1 MAIQL
6 DDPKKLKVLVG
17 QAHQVAMN
25 MLRPISRKYDLAEH
39 EYPKELD
46 MLAAMI
52 DGLSE
57 SGQANGAGASG
68 VRRASDESADAGSE
82 AGTRNGTNLASV
94 LSIMEMCWGDV
105 GLLLSMP
112 RQGLGNSAIAS
123 VATEE
128 QLATYGGKWA
138 AMAITEPEAGSDSA
152 AIRTTAELDGDEYV
166 LNGEKIFVTS
176 GDRADLIVVW
186 ASLDPSVG
194 KAAIRSFIVERDN
207 PGLKLD
213 RLEHKL
219 GIRASDTAN
228 FILQDCRVP
237 KDALLGSAEVE
248 TGDSEKA
255 KQGFGGAMQ
264 TFDNTRPL
272 VAGMACGVA
281 RAALEETRGQLKEAG
296 VEVDYS
302 APAYGQ
308 HAAAAR
314 FLEMEADY
322 EASLLLTL
330 HAAWMADNSKP
341 NSLQASMA
349 KAKAGRTCVNVTL
362 GCVELCGSVG
372 YTENALLEKWARD
385 AKILDIFE
393 GTQQIQLLIVAR
405 QLLGK
410 GSAELR

>member
-1 MAIQL
+1 MINL
-6 DDPKKLKVLVG
+6 EIPKKFRPLVS
-17 QAHQVAMN
+17 QANQVATEVF
-25 MLRPISRKYDLAEH
+25 RPISRKYDEAEH

-46 MLAAMI
+46 MLASLI
-52 DGLSE
+52 DGMNEGSDI
-57 SGQANGAGASG
+57 GGAGAAG
-68 VRRASDESADAGSE
+68 VRREKSDNGDG
-82 AGTRNGTNLASV
+82 GNRNGSNLSTV
-94 LSIMEMCWGDV
+94 LGIVELCWGDV

-123 VATEE
+123 VASDE
-128 QLATYGGKWA
+128 QLERYGGKWA

-186 ASLDPSVG
+186 ASLDRDKG
-194 KAAIRSFIVERDN
+194 RAAIKSFIVERDN

-228 FILQDCRVP
+228 FTLQDCRVP
-237 KDALLGSAEVE
+237 KEALLGSPEID
-248 TGDSEKA
+248 TKA
-255 KQGFGGAMQ
+255 GFGGAMQ

-272 VAGMACGVA
+272 VAAMAVGVT
-281 RAALEETRGQLKEAG
+281 RAALEETRRCLAEVG
-296 VEVDYS
+296 VEVDDVV
-302 APAYGQ
+302 PAFSQ

-314 FLEMEADY
+314 LLEMEADY
-322 EASLLLTL
+322 EAARLLTMQ
-330 HAAWMADNSKP
+330 AAWMADNAKP

-349 KAKAGRTCVNVTL
+349 KAKAGRTCVDVTL

-372 YTENALLEKWARD
+372 YDENRLLEKWARD

-410 GSAELR
+410 SSSELR

>member
-1 MAIQL
+1 MINL
-6 DDPKKLKVLVG
+6 EIPKKFKPLAN
-17 QAHQVAMN
+17 QANQVATEVF
-25 MLRPISRKYDLAEH
+25 RPISRKYDVAEH
-39 EYPKELD
+39 AYPKELD
-46 MLAAMI
+46 MLASLI
-52 DGLSE
+52 DGMNEGSDM
-57 SGQANGAGASG
+57 GGAGAAG
-68 VRRASDESADAGSE
+68 VRRSANGSE
-82 AGTRNGTNLASV
+82 PGENRNGSNLSTV
-94 LSIMEMCWGDV
+94 LGVIELCWGDV

-123 VATEE
+123 VATDE
-128 QLATYGGKWA
+128 QLARYGGKWA

-186 ASLDPSVG
+186 ATLDRSKG
-194 KAAIRSFIVERDN
+194 RAAIKSFIVERDN

-228 FILQDCRVP
+228 FTLQDCRVP
-237 KDALLGSAEVE
+237 KDALLGDPEVK
-248 TGDSEKA
+248 EK
-255 KQGFGGAMQ
+255 GFAGVME

-272 VAGMACGVA
+272 VAAMAVGVT
-281 RAALEETRGQLKEAG
+281 RAALEETRRQLATAG
-296 VEVDYS
+296 VEIDY
-302 APAYGQ
+302 ATPALSQ
-308 HAAAAR
+308 PAAAAR

-322 EASLLLTL
+322 EASWLLTL
-330 HAAWMADNSKP
+330 QAAWMADNSKP

-349 KAKAGRTCVNVTL
+349 KAKAGRTCVDVTL
-362 GCVELCGSVG
+362 GCVELCGAVG
-372 YTENALLEKWARD
+372 LGEAELLEKWARD

-410 GSAELR
+410 SSAELK

>member
-1 MAIQL
+1 VINL
-6 DDPKKLKVLVG
+6 ETPKKFRPLVD
-17 QAHQVAMN
+17 QAHQVATEVF
-25 MLRPISRKYDLAEH
+25 RPISRKYDIAEH
-39 EYPKELD
+39 AYPKELD
-46 MLAAMI
+46 MLAALI
-52 DGLSE
+52 DGMNEGSDI
-57 SGQANGAGASG
+57 GGAGATG
-68 VRRASDESADAGSE
+68 VRRSADSKNSGE
-82 AGTRNGTNLASV
+82 NRNGSNLSTV
-94 LSIMEMCWGDV
+94 LGIIELCWGDV

-128 QLATYGGKWA
+128 QLQRYGGRWA

-176 GDRADLIVVW
+176 GERAELVVVW
-186 ASLDPSVG
+186 ASLDRSKG
-194 KAAIRSFIVERDN
+194 RAAIKSFIVEREN
-207 PGLKLD
+207 PGLKLE

-228 FILQDCRVP
+228 FRLEDCRVP
-237 KDALLGSAEVE
+237 KEALLGSPTV
-248 TGDSEKA
+248 DV
-255 KQGFGGAMQ
+255 KQGFAGAMQ

-272 VAGMACGVA
+272 VAAMAVGVG
-281 RAALEETRGQLKEAG
+281 RAALEETRKRLEQVGIEIDDA
-296 VEVDYS
+296 
-302 APAYGQ
+302 APALCQ
-308 HAAAAR
+308 SAAAAR
-314 FLEMEADY
+314 FLEMEADW
-322 EASLLLTL
+322 EAARLLTMQ
-330 HAAWMADNSKP
+330 AAWMADNSKP

-349 KAKAGRTCVNVTL
+349 KAKAGRTCVDVTL

-372 YTENALLEKWARD
+372 YAENDLLEKWARD

-410 GSAELR
+410 TSAELK